1 MKLTLKQIAL
11 PVIGL
16 GVAHGQATPAPKP
29 LMMEDVFKNVQ
40 VLKGIP
46 VNPQAGYGIKP
57 RMDGAG

>member
-16 GVAHGQATPAPKP
+16 GVAYGQATPAPKP

-46 VNPQAGYGIKP
+46 VNPQAGYK
-57 RMDGAG
+57 RWH